1 MQTDRAVKKR
11 RQIFMTDIAGKYQ
24 NCKARLPG
32 NRIMSRHAIC
42 PGEPSMP
49 RLPAALL
56 LAGTLLLATTP
67 LAAGAFAQTDNEV
80 YNKIEELHG
89 DATGFDRPLRQLVQ
103 AMRSGD
109 AEAIAGLAEYP
120 LTVKANGET
129 YDVENAED
137 FVENFDDLVT
147 PETRSAV
154 GRQQYKDLFVS
165 SDGVMIANGA
175 VWMGAVCEDDACQD
189 SHWAIIAINN

>member
-1 MQTDRAVKKR
+1 
-11 RQIFMTDIAGKYQ
+11 
-24 NCKARLPG
+24 
-32 NRIMSRHAIC
+32 
-42 PGEPSMP
+42 MP

-67 LAAGAFAQTDNEV
+67 LTIGAFAQSENDV

-89 DATGFDRPLRQLVQ
+89 DAAGFDRPLRQLVR

-109 AEAIAGLAEYP
+109 AEAIAGLVEYP

-147 PETRSAV
+147 AETRRTV
-154 GRQQYKDLFVS
+154 GRQQYQDLFVD
-165 SDGVMIANGA
+165 SDGVMLANGA
-175 VWMGAVCEDDACQD
+175 VWMGAVCEDDACKD

>member
-1 MQTDRAVKKR
+1 
-11 RQIFMTDIAGKYQ
+11 
-24 NCKARLPG
+24 
-32 NRIMSRHAIC
+32 
-42 PGEPSMP
+42 MP

-67 LAAGAFAQTDNEV
+67 LTIGAFAQSENDV

-89 DATGFDRPLRQLVQ
+89 DAAGFDRPLRQLVR

-109 AEAIAGLAEYP
+109 AEAIAGLVEYP

-147 PETRSAV
+147 AETRRTV
-154 GRQQYKDLFVS
+154 GRQQYQDLFVN
-165 SDGVMIANGA
+165 SDGVMLANGA
-175 VWMGAVCEDDACQD
+175 VWMGAVCDDNACQD

>member
-1 MQTDRAVKKR
+1 
-11 RQIFMTDIAGKYQ
+11 
-24 NCKARLPG
+24 
-32 NRIMSRHAIC
+32 MS
-42 PGEPSMP
+42 

-56 LAGTLLLATTP
+56 FAGAIVLGAPLLS
-67 LAAGAFAQTDNEV
+67 AGAFAQSENEV
-80 YNKIEELHG
+80 YNRIEELHG
-89 DATGFDRPLRQLVQ
+89 DAAGFDRPLRQLVV

-109 AEAIAGLAEYP
+109 AETIAGLAEYP

-147 PETRSAV
+147 PETRRAV
-154 GRQQYKDLFVS
+154 GHQQYEGLFVN
-165 SDGVMIANGA
+165 SDGVMLANGA
-175 VWMGAVCEDDACQD
+175 VWMGAVCDDNACQE